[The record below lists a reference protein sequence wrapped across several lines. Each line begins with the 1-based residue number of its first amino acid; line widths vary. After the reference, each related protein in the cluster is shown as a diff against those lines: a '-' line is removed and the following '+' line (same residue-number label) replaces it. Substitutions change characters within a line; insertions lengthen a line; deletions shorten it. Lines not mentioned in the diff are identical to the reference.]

1 MMLSNAPGP
10 IYRVSAVDPLLWP
23 FVFIDGKTLAMCRM
37 VACRGRLPCL
47 VHDPLVASWSIQGM

>member
-37 VACRGRLPCL
+37 VACRGR
-47 VHDPLVASWSIQGM
+47 